1 MRYLLYLLF
10 AVCLPFASF
19 AEDNLSKA
27 PDVSNLEELTVE
39 NLERA
44 AALWQVEDV
53 EKLQQKGFDFNQKDG
68 AGNTL
73 LYDVLSQNQNDGVAE
88 KLIEYGADVNTPSA
102 SGMLPINV
110 TTSKANELQ
119 LQIMMME
126 TMGLDTDDPK
136 VKTELE
142 KNVFYEM
149 ERMLKSAE
157 LLIKSGADINKES
170 ALGTP
175 LMNAVTNLW
184 NVDIVDLLLK
194 AGADVNKQ
202 DKDGRTALFYAYASG
217 NDDFVTILIKAG
229 ANVEIKDKDGLT
241 YLEVEKLVVE

>member
-88 KLIEYGADVNTPSA
+88 KLIEYGADVNP
-102 SGMLPINV
+102 
-110 TTSKANELQ
+110 
-119 LQIMMME
+119 
-126 TMGLDTDDPK
+126 
-136 VKTELE
+136 
-142 KNVFYEM
+142 
-149 ERMLKSAE
+149 
-157 LLIKSGADINKES
+157 
-170 ALGTP
+170 
-175 LMNAVTNLW
+175 
-184 NVDIVDLLLK
+184 VDEQRNDRHY
-194 AGADVNKQ
+194 AA
-202 DKDGRTALFYAYASG
+202 DGREAYQQ
-217 NDDFVTILIKAG
+217 
-229 ANVEIKDKDGLT
+229 
-241 YLEVEKLVVE
+241 EVELFVSFILNIGRHWFTACVTDLWIMTFD